1 MANRYWVGGTAAWD
15 GTAGTKWALTSGGAG
30 GQAVPTAADD
40 VFFDGA
46 SGAVTCTVTGSRV
59 AKSINCTG
67 FTGTLAGASTPD
79 LAVSGS
85 VTLVAG
91 MTLTYAGQ
99 FQFLATGTF
108 ISAGKTISGVRVN
121 GAGATLT
128 LGDALTLASGT
139 SGYVIVVNGTF
150 TTSASNYS
158 VTGSSI
164 TGFNNANSKIFNFNA
179 STISLSQASN
189 QLSFPGS
196 NYTIDFG
203 TSQVN
208 LTASNAT
215 LSTSGITYYNLSFT
229 GTAVGNRTISGSNT
243 FNNLTITPT
252 ATSNLA
258 QIFISAN
265 QTVNG
270 TLTCSGAT
278 ALRRVFLQSE
288 AVGTTRTITAAAIS
302 ADDCDIRDITI
313 SGAAAGSSPTRA
325 GDCGGNSGITFPAAK
340 TVYRVGTNTTW
351 PGSSSWALS
360 SGAGGSDNNFP
371 LAQDTAVID
380 NATTLTG
387 TLTAGIFNMGS
398 LDCSTRTNAITLS
411 YTSSFNIHGSYSL
424 GSGVT
429 ISGTS
434 TQYFYTIGTQSIN
447 TAGKTLTFPMFIQ
460 ASGTLQL
467 GAALNCSGTTGITH
481 YAGTFSAVTYNVTCV
496 VFNTNNTNT
505 RTLNMGSGT
514 WTLTGTGTVWNA
526 DVTSNL
532 TFNKDAANIILTN
545 TTTTARSFLV
555 GGLTY
560 NKLTIGGAT
569 GTSTLTIGGSALFVT
584 FSELASTKTVAHT
597 ISFSSG
603 LTTTVGDWTI
613 TGTAGNVVTIQSSSV
628 SSHTLIKTGGG
639 IVSADYLSISRSTAT
654 PSNTW
659 YAGANSTNG
668 GSNSGWIFTAP
679 PTAGGNMFF
688 MFS

>member
-15 GTAGTKWALTSGGAG
+15 ATAGTKWALTSGGAG

-59 AKSINCTG
+59 AKSIDCTG

-108 ISAGKTISGVRVN
+108 ISAGKTIGGVRVN

-128 LGDALTLASGT
+128 LGDALTLASGA
-139 SGYVIVVNGTF
+139 SGYVIVLNGTF

-179 STISLSQASN
+179 STISLSQAAG
-189 QLSFPGS
+189 QLNFPGS

-302 ADDCDIRDITI
+302 ADDCDFRDITI

-387 TLTAGIFNMGS
+387 TLTAGIFNVGS
-398 LDCSTRTNAITLS
+398 FDCSTRTNAITLNYASPFNFYGS
-411 YTSSFNIHGSYSL
+411 YTL

-434 TQYFYTIGTQSIN
+434 TQYFNTIGTQSIN
-447 TAGKTLTFPMFIQ
+447 TAGKTITFAIFIDARNTLELGSALTSSTSF
-460 ASGTLQL
+460 
-467 GAALNCSGTTGITH
+467 TH
-481 YAGTFSAVTYNVTCV
+481 YRGTFNAVTYNVTCLT
-496 VFNTNNTNT
+496 FSTNYTNT
-505 RTLNMGSGT
+505 RTLSMGSGT
-514 WTLTGTGTVWNA
+514 WTLTGIGNVWNA

-532 TFNKDAANIILTN
+532 TFNKDTANIILTN
-545 TTTTARSFLV
+545 TTTSVRFFLV

-569 GTSTLTIGGSALFVT
+569 GTSTLTIGGTAASVT

-597 ISFSSG
+597 INFTSG
-603 LTTTVGDWTI
+603 LTITAGDWTI
-613 TGTAGNVVTIQSSSV
+613 TGTAGNVVTIQSSSTA
-628 SSHTLIKTGGG
+628 SHTLTKSGGG

-668 GSNSGWIFTAP
+668 GNNSGWIFTAP